1 MAVAPFR
8 IAVPDQ
14 DLDDLRAALA
24 RTRWPDQVEGA
35 GWDYGTDLGYLQELA
50 AFWADGFNW
59 RAREEVLNSLPQFR
73 AVLDAPGFERFGV
86 HFVHQPGVGPAP
98 LPLVLTHGWPST
110 HYEYHDVVG
119 PLATPPPTAVIR
131 PTHSMSSSRRSPA
144 TASPT
149 SRASGE

>member
-1 MAVAPFR
+1 MAVTPFR
-8 IAVPDQ
+8 IAVPDH
-14 DLDDLRAALA
+14 DLDGLRAALV

-35 GWDYGTDLGYLQELA
+35 GWDYGTDVGYLQELA

-73 AVLDAPGFERFGV
+73 AVLDAPGFESFGV

-119 PLATPPPTAVIR
+119 PLAN
-131 PTHSMSSSRRSPA
+131 PA
-144 TASPT
+144 AYGGDPADAFHVVVPSLPGYGF
-149 SRASGE
+149 SDIPRGGA